1 MAESI
6 KNQIDALTGFAS
18 TEDNALQDWCEAGVK
33 EIINVLPPKLKEKC
47 ATITVL
53 DNSATTLD
61 MDGIGDVLHVTRENA
76 DSGYYTPCRK
86 IPSMYGDL
94 SNDSSDIIHY
104 ATATDPVY
112 WIDSNSEDF
121 STLFVKPTPTAAQN
135 AKAYHISYPQVNLAS
150 SEIGNF
156 PDEANYLVILYGAC
170 RAIHRKMNDKTSS
183 LPTISL
189 PVAPV
194 VPTITTVSYTDY
206 TSPTISVAS
215 VLQTTDYPSYTSP
228 KVGGATESLTAS
240 IDGTTSNQ
248 LGNEDDWIDYSKW
261 FQALSEMIEDDEDV
275 ELASAQIEKIK
286 TYLSSYNMAMQ
297 DELNTFNEAA
307 AKFQALVQKATT
319 DANYQMQKN
328 LKEAE
333 LLQNQRG
340 NKAVKDME
348 GVMQTNNQ
356 NLAKF
361 QQESALYAS
370 RVNESVQKFSSELQ
384 KHTTDYQ
391 WLQGQYVQLKADY
404 QQGLQMLIGGAMPQ
418 QQEQRR

>member
-1 MAESI
+1 M
-6 KNQIDALTGFAS
+6 
-18 TEDNALQDWCEAGVK
+18 
-33 EIINVLPPKLKEKC
+33 
-47 ATITVL
+47 
-53 DNSATTLD
+53 
-61 MDGIGDVLHVTRENA
+61 
-76 DSGYYTPCRK
+76 
-86 IPSMYGDL
+86 
-94 SNDSSDIIHY
+94 
-104 ATATDPVY
+104 
-112 WIDSNSEDF
+112 
-121 STLFVKPTPTAAQN
+121 
-135 AKAYHISYPQVNLAS
+135 
-150 SEIGNF
+150 
-156 PDEANYLVILYGAC
+156 
-170 RAIHRKMNDKTSS
+170 
-183 LPTISL
+183 

-194 VPTITTVSYTDY
+194 VPTITTVSYSDY

>member
-1 MAESI
+1 MA
-6 KNQIDALTGFAS
+6 NFDTQIQALAGTATQS
-18 TEDNALQDWCEAGVK
+18 EMDEWMSEGVK

-61 MDGIGDVLHVTRENA
+61 MDGVGDILHVTRENA

-112 WIDSNSEDF
+112 WIDSNSLDA

-135 AKAYHISYPQVNLAS
+135 AKAYHISYPTVDAS
-150 SEIGNF
+150 AASVIANF
-156 PDEANYLVILYGAC
+156 PDEAEYLVVLYSAC
-170 RAIHRKMNDKTSS
+170 KVLQNKMNEKSAS

-370 RVNESVQKFSSELQ
+370 RVNESVQRFSSELQ